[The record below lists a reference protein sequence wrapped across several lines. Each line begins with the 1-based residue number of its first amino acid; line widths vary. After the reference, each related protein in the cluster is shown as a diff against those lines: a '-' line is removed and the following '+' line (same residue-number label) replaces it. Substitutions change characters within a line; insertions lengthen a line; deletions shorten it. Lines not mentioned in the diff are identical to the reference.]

1 MKRKNGVVE
10 FMLEMAIEPR
20 FRQPKVLGAAK
31 IETALDDQGQA
42 LVGHEMA
49 TMKPTSMNAPVAL
62 KVGDK
67 LKALKELRGTVLFET
82 VMADKVLAIDDVP
95 KSAGK
100 SVRNDEGATL
110 TMNSYDKKANGD
122 VTIRVSLSKTLPRN
136 PGGGITIG
144 PDTFKEFQ
152 PELRDAN
159 GLVYQKTAVPGQ
171 SISISNAN
179 LSITQTINYRPQPGC
194 GEPAELSLTS
204 DKKTA
209 LSVPFTFKNLTLP

>member
-1 MKRKNGVVE
+1 M
-10 FMLEMAIEPR
+10 
-20 FRQPKVLGAAK
+20 
-31 IETALDDQGQA
+31 
-42 LVGHEMA
+42 
-49 TMKPTSMNAPVAL
+49 SAPAAL

-67 LKALKELRGTVLFET
+67 PKTLKELSGNVLFET
-82 VMADKVLAIDDVP
+82 VMADKVLAIDDVS

-100 SVRNDEGATL
+100 SVKNDEGATL
-110 TMNSYDKKANGD
+110 TMNSYDKKPNGD
-122 VTIRVSLSKTLPRN
+122 VTIRVTLAKVFN
-136 PGGGITIG
+136 PVGRVVIG

-159 GLVYQKTAVPGQ
+159 GLLYQKTAVPGQ
-171 SISISNAN
+171 SISIGGTN

-194 GEPAELSLTS
+194 GDPAELSLTS